1 MKTFEEIKTVLAEEK
16 DELARRYGVKA
27 IGVFGSV
34 VRGEAEEDSDI
45 DIYVEYEQT
54 PSLLRI
60 ANLENFLSDLLREK
74 VDLVPDICIR
84 PELREI
90 ILGELV
96 RL

>member
-1 MKTFEEIKTVLAEEK
+1 MKTFEEIKSVLAEKK

-34 VRGEAEEDSDI
+34 VREEAEESSDI
-45 DIYVEYEQT
+45 DIYVEYEKT

-60 ANLENFLSDLLREK
+60 ANLENFLSDLLHEK

-84 PELREI
+84 PELRDI